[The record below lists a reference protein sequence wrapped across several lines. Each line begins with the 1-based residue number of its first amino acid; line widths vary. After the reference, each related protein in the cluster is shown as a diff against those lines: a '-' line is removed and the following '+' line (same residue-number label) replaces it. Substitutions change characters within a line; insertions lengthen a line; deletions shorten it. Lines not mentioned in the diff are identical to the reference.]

1 MLDADFLN
9 CRLPEGQSFTTIV
22 KHKQI
27 YVDKTDL
34 IYKLALNRKPI
45 LLTRPRRFGKSTIV
59 STLEE
64 LFTHG
69 VKPFVD
75 ANGNLKESYFKDLAI
90 EKLWKDDGDYKVIHI
105 DFSTFDTDTTAI
117 KFYAYILD
125 KIQNGSLSK
134 ILLCLYIYIYFP
146 YIYYI
151 IICVCFQ
158 YLHTHYF
165 FIFVLSIP
173 HLKEWAF
180 RTFL

>member
-75 ANGNLKESYFKDLAI
+75 ADGNLKESYFKGLAI
-90 EKLWKDDGDYKVIHI
+90 EKLWKDALV
-105 DFSTFDTDTTAI
+105 FDQEFK
-117 KFYAYILD
+117 KFVAF
-125 KIQNGSLSK
+125 KQSLWFF
-134 ILLCLYIYIYFP
+134 ILLIATVISST
-146 YIYYI
+146 
-151 IICVCFQ
+151 Q
-158 YLHTHYF
+158 K
-165 FIFVLSIP
+165 S
-173 HLKEWAF
+173 KS
-180 RTFL
+180 

>member
-34 IYKLALNRKPI
+34 ICKLALNRKPI

-69 VKPFVD
+69 VKPYVD
-75 ANGNLKESYFKDLAI
+75 ADGNLKESYFKGLAI
-90 EKLWKDDGDYKVIHI
+90 EKLWKDEGEYKVIHI
-105 DFSTFDTDTTAI
+105 DFSTFDTDTTYICDVRPDLRKNDKAEV
-117 KFYAYILD
+117 YA
-125 KIQNGSLSK
+125 Q
-134 ILLCLYIYIYFP
+134 
-146 YIYYI
+146 
-151 IICVCFQ
+151 
-158 YLHTHYF
+158 F
-165 FIFVLSIP
+165 FN
-173 HLKEWAF
+173 
-180 RTFL
+180 